1 MTARVE
7 VLGLPPRQAARL
19 RADARIA
26 AALAALPP
34 RVGSA
39 RVAFTDVNATKGGVD
54 IRCAITV
61 SLRGRKR
68 LHAEAVATTPRQA
81 LDGALTRLERR
92 LSRTQKL
99 ERDLGRR
106 PKKYYAAARQTTGRK
121 G

>member
-7 VLGLPPRQAARL
+7 VLGLPAWRAARL
-19 RADARIA
+19 RADTRVA

-34 RVGSA
+34 RVASA
-39 RVAFTDVNATKGGVD
+39 RVAFTDINAAKGGID

-61 SLRGRKR
+61 SLRGRRR

-81 LDGALTRLERR
+81 LDGALARLERR
-92 LSRTQKL
+92 LARTQAL

-106 PKKYYAAARQTTGRK
+106 PKKYYAATRLAGGK